1 MTDIPIELINLI
13 LSYREKH
20 PIRNIICCLYCKEEG
35 ECLHVYH
42 RGPVKSSSP
51 SSEELVLDEFVLGE
65 DGIDTSHVTAVK
77 SSSEFRKFEII
88 CSDCNHDFCKD

>member
-35 ECLHVYH
+35 YYLQCLHVYH
-42 RGPVKSSSP
+42 R
-51 SSEELVLDEFVLGE
+51 
-65 DGIDTSHVTAVK
+65 
-77 SSSEFRKFEII
+77 SEFRKFEII
-88 CSDCNHDFCKD
+88 CSDCIHDFCKH